1 MFFQGIHLGQKIVDK
16 FMKLSKISFSMECY
30 TADFCN
36 FPEQMLKICHFPE
49 QMLKI
54 CLLGGAWILAFK
66 FNILGFFLKCLNFLR
81 C

>member
-36 FPEQMLKICHFPE
+36 FPEQMLKIY
-49 QMLKI
+49 
-54 CLLGGAWILAFK
+54 LLGGAWILAFK
-66 FNILGFFLKCLNFLR
+66 FKHFRVFLEMS
-81 C
+81 

>member
-36 FPEQMLKICHFPE
+36 FPEQMLKIC
-49 QMLKI
+49 
-54 CLLGGAWILAFK
+54 LLGGAWILAFK
-66 FNILGFFLKCLNFLR
+66 FNILVFFLKCLNFLR